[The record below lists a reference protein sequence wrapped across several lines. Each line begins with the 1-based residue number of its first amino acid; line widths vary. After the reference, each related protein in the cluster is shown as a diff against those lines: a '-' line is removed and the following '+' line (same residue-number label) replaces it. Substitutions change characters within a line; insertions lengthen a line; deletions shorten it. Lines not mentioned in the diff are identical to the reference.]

1 MKSIN
6 SIKSR
11 IIYFKRQEPDVL
23 FADKRTY
30 VAANGAKISFS
41 NDSKVKHIWIMYLK
55 LLEDHGK
62 AETLVF
68 R

>member
-30 VAANGAKISFS
+30 VAANGANISFS
-41 NDSKVKHIWIMYLK
+41 NDTKVKHI
-55 LLEDHGK
+55 
-62 AETLVF
+62 
-68 R
+68 

>member
-11 IIYFKRQEPDVL
+11 VIYFKRQEPDVL

-41 NDSKVKHIWIMYLK
+41 NDSKVKHI
-55 LLEDHGK
+55 
-62 AETLVF
+62 
-68 R
+68 

>member
-41 NDSKVKHIWIMYLK
+41 NDTKVKHIWIMYLK
-55 LLEDHGK
+55 LLEDLGK

-68 R
+68 K

>member
-6 SIKSR
+6 FIKSR

-41 NDSKVKHIWIMYLK
+41 NDTKVKHIWIMYLK
-55 LLEDHGK
+55 LLEDLGK

-68 R
+68 K